1 MSHDGLLSRSSRK
14 GLACSAS
21 AGIVSHHLTVEPHER
36 MVCIIYPYME
46 HQMSDNIGLS
56 AFVCRTQ
63 ANPGLSCVYLADHL
77 IAGASRRSFPRGP
90 SRNVP
95 GQVISLD
102 SMQDRKPSSCRR
114 LQPWFVFRWFL
125 PAPCHVAT
133 CRPAIRFNL
142 RTSRVRVGVTTP
154 SPWPVYV
161 RLHQSAST
169 GVGALMMS

>member
-1 MSHDGLLSRSSRK
+1 MFGK
-14 GLACSAS
+14 CGNC
-21 AGIVSHHLTVEPHER
+21 IVEPHEK

-142 RTSRVRVGVTTP
+142 RTSRVRVGVTTNP
-154 SPWPVYV
+154 TGLYMSVYYLSELRPTGIARAAGGWWWPD
-161 RLHQSAST
+161 LWLP
-169 GVGALMMS
+169 VGSEC